1 MRNVM
6 KKYIF
11 TLSAIIASLTGMA
24 QAAYVLPSPTA
35 ADESITLYIDV
46 AQTNGGLKSILA
58 AHPEVI
64 DQVYIWTWMPSGPVV
79 GNGEW
84 GDSNEALLLTHVSGY
99 LYSLTFIPTEFYGVD
114 GPTFFTRGI
123 SCLAKLDNGNAFPDD
138 GFGEAKTEDL
148 HVDIIPKLCDD
159 IFCTFPEIAKKDDFF
174 SITYDNN
181 QETIAALQDLGEDEV
196 YIYLLA
202 KTGPFSNYPYV
213 ALDQVTSTPALKMKP
228 VAGKPGQFRITF
240 VPTDFFTSVPEGQT
254 ISEVRYLILTPGYTP
269 APPVYNSY
277 VFADCEE

>member
-1 MRNVM
+1 M
-6 KKYIF
+6 KKILF

-35 ADESITLYIDV
+35 ANEPITVYIDV
-46 AQTNGGLKSILA
+46 AQADGALKDILN

-64 DQVYIWTWMPSGPVV
+64 DAVYMWTWQPSGPVV

-84 GDSNEALLLTHVSGY
+84 NDSNEDMKMTHVSGL
-99 LYSLTFIPTEFYGVD
+99 LYSMTFTPTTFYGVD

-123 SCLAKLDNGNAFPDD
+123 SCLAKLNSGYDFEGD
-138 GFGEAKTEDL
+138 GFGEAKTSDI
-148 HVDIIPKLCDD
+148 HIDIIPKLCDD
-159 IFCTFPEIAKKDDFF
+159 IFCTFPEIAKRDDFF

-181 QETIAALQDLGEDEV
+181 QETVEALQDLGEDEV

-213 ALDQVTSTPALKMKP
+213 AIDQVTSTPALRMKP